1 MATEETGQLTTS
13 LLVHRKRM
21 NPHQFVASL
30 SELKFDNAFN
40 PYTSRC
46 DVHDVDDAPQRR
58 RTMLLAV
65 LTVAVTQDV
74 DSIWIGRD
82 LGYRGGRRTGLA
94 LTDDAHTQEYAARW
108 GVHFPRPTRG
118 AILTERTAAVIWR
131 VLSRINAPIF
141 LWNVFP
147 LHPHEPGKPFSNRA
161 HNHRERR
168 IGEELLSQLVELLGP
183 HRLVAIGNAAA
194 SAVYRIGGE
203 RRVDHVRHPS
213 YGGQGQFVT
222 QMCEIYG
229 LEFRPPVQPSRSLFS
244 SGFECS
250 DAAQRAVAV
259 NSHTSYGAG
268 ASHGFP

>member
-1 MATEETGQLTTS
+1 MTSFDRFATTMEESSLATEETGQLTTS

-108 GVHFPRPTRG
+108 GVHFPRTHAR
-118 AILTERTAAVIWR
+118 
-131 VLSRINAPIF
+131 S
-141 LWNVFP
+141 
-147 LHPHEPGKPFSNRA
+147 
-161 HNHRERR
+161 
-168 IGEELLSQLVELLGP
+168 
-183 HRLVAIGNAAA
+183 
-194 SAVYRIGGE
+194 
-203 RRVDHVRHPS
+203 DS
-213 YGGQGQFVT
+213 YGTDGGCHLAGSVADQRTDFPMERVSLT
-222 QMCEIYG
+222 
-229 LEFRPPVQPSRSLFS
+229 PSRTGKTLQQSRSQS
-244 SGFECS
+244 S
-250 DAAQRAVAV
+250 
-259 NSHTSYGAG
+259 
-268 ASHGFP
+268 